1 MSLKHLTV
9 CSFKNIFKYICVCL
23 TVIFS
28 RGGLKSFY
36 VLCKSN
42 QIWSGKYNKT
52 KMLWKIGA
60 FLVLGKLHPSFRL
73 TYGSTAYISNPK
85 LFENLKIVLLKK
97 SLCEKKKKWEIGF
110 YLFKQISILEGIFC
124 LYVINLYHEVAKL
137 EDTHCQNSPKVNT
150 YTLLPWKISANLLII
165 KWVLIECLGGCSYF
179 YSPGPHYYVH

>member
-97 SLCEKKKKWEIGF
+97 SLCEKKKKVGDRFLSVQANIYLGRNFLLVCDKSLSWSCQIGR
-110 YLFKQISILEGIFC
+110 
-124 LYVINLYHEVAKL
+124 
-137 EDTHCQNSPKVNT
+137 
-150 YTLLPWKISANLLII
+150 YTLPKLTKS
-165 KWVLIECLGGCSYF
+165 
-179 YSPGPHYYVH
+179 